1 MAKKKNTPEE
11 FKLVEA
17 KLVELGYAL
26 NNRGNYH
33 EYTKFIGKLKCIVTF
48 CHNDSNGETKNVT
61 GEFFRAENYR
71 NTNNGDFFN
80 LTTRVTAMPPVAILT
95 PEDVVIYDLKGV
107 NFSKHLEHFIEG
119 IHEMYGTNLESMAG
133 HHSDGAPGIIVKTGL
148 VDINNREIK
157 IGDKIKFCYVSVTG
171 QCNPDCFS
179 DLEYTVAFEQGCV
192 VGVRPERN
200 AKVLRGYMKTV
211 GGKYI
216 SNYGNL
222 VEYPDNVVYCKV
234 ID

>member
-11 FKLVEA
+11 FKLVEE

-33 EYTKFIGKLKCIVTF
+33 EYIKYIGKIKCIVTF
-48 CHNDSNGETKNVT
+48 RLNDSNGKIKNVT

-71 NTNNGDFFN
+71 NNNNGDFFT
-80 LTTRVTAMPPVAILT
+80 LATSVTALPSATILT
-95 PEDVVIYDLKGV
+95 PEDVVIYDLKGA
-107 NFSKHLEHFIEG
+107 NFSKHLENFIKDIPELY
-119 IHEMYGTNLESMAG
+119 ESNLASMAG

-148 VDINNREIK
+148 VDVNGREIK
-157 IGDKIKFCYVSVTG
+157 IGDKIKFCYVDPMG
-171 QCNPDCFS
+171 HCNPDSFS
-179 DLEYTVAFEQGCV
+179 DLKYTVAFEQGCV

-211 GGKYI
+211 EGKYI
-216 SNYGNL
+216 SNYGTL
-222 VEYPDNVVYCKV
+222 AEYPDNVVYCKV